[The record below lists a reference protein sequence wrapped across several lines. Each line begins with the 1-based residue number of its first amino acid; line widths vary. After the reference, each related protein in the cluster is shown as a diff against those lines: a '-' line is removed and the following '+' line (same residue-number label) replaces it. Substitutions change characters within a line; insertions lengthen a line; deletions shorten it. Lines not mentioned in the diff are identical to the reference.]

1 MSLQRLVPKSSF
13 ASACPIQSS
22 QLSSV
27 RYRKLAATTRSEGSR
42 VLYFFPR
49 GRNAQQLL
57 GHKLGGAGR
66 LVPSSDSS
74 KVCDHMPVHVRRLGA
89 FRSLQNVGS
98 MLFVTT
104 LSTVSFV
111 AVVRAGPRIYSVL
124 HIGSCMACRSRHA
137 PSLKILECGNHT
149 TSGRRNLSD

>member
-13 ASACPIQSS
+13 ASACPISSS

-27 RYRKLAATTRSEGSR
+27 RCRKLAATTRSEGSR

-57 GHKLGGAGR
+57 GHQLGGAGG
-66 LVPSSDSS
+66 LVPSSVSS
-74 KVCDHMPVHVRRLGA
+74 KVCDHMLVHVTRLGA
-89 FRSLQNVGS
+89 FGSLQKVGS
-98 MLFVTT
+98 ILFVTT

-111 AVVRAGPRIYSVL
+111 AVVRAGPAYSVL
-124 HIGSCMACRSRHA
+124 YGISVSPRTINENIEVWKSHNIWPAK
-137 PSLKILECGNHT
+137 PL
-149 TSGRRNLSD
+149 